1 MGRKAITDF
10 AFVDVRVEMVRWG
23 KGGGGGSGGR
33 SLLILRGVVLWVR
46 WLVVE
51 GWIWDGGGDITART
65 WWKRRRRWRR
75 EIKRKGTLA
84 KVGIVTGTGGVHQ
97 RRLAF

>member
-1 MGRKAITDF
+1 M
-10 AFVDVRVEMVRWG
+10 
-23 KGGGGGSGGR
+23 
-33 SLLILRGVVLWVR
+33 
-46 WLVVE
+46 VVE
-51 GWIWDGGGDITART
+51 GWIWDGGDGTVARTGRT
-65 WWKRRRRWRR
+65 WWWRRR